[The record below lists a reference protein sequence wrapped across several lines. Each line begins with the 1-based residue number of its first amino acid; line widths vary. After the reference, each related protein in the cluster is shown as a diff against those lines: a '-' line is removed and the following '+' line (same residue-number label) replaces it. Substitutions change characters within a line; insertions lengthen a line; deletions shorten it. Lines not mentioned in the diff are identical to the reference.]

1 MKLHRVN
8 AVIARHVYESRRNFD
23 RVVDTLWWPVLDI
36 VMWGFFSIYLTHGK
50 GLQPSFI
57 SMMLGAAILWTMF
70 YSFQRDM
77 AVAFIDDLWC
87 RNLINLFSTPLM
99 LSEYMAGIIVVC
111 ILKVMIGLTA
121 ASAIAWAAY
130 SFDVLPWLPKF
141 IPYIAN
147 LLIFSL
153 AVGIAITGMIFRYS
167 TKIQALAWGFAGL
180 LMPVSCIFYPISSL
194 PKWLQDIAWM
204 MPMAHSFEGMRQ
216 VLAGKGF
223 SPLHFWWGAG
233 LNVAY
238 FAMAIVF
245 FGWIFEKARSKGLL
259 VKQE

>member
-8 AVIARHVYESRRNFD
+8 AVIVRHVYESQRNFD
-23 RVVDTLWWPVLDI
+23 RVVDTLWWPVLDV

-50 GLQPSFI
+50 GLQFNFI
-57 SMMLGAAILWTMF
+57 SVMLGAVILWTMF
-70 YSFQRDM
+70 FSFQRDM

-99 LSEYMAGIIVVC
+99 LSEYMTGIIVVC
-111 ILKVMIGLTA
+111 ILKVVVGLSA

-130 SFDVLPWLPKF
+130 SFDIIPWLPKF

-147 LLIFSL
+147 LLFFAL
-153 AVGIAITGMIFRYS
+153 AIGIAITGMIFRYN
-167 TKIQALAWGFAGL
+167 TKVQALAWGFSGL
-180 LMPVSCIFYPISSL
+180 LMPVSCIFYPVSSL
-194 PKWLQDIAWM
+194 PKWLQDVAWM
-204 MPMAHSFEGMRQ
+204 MPTAHSFEGMRQ
-216 VLAGKGF
+216 VLTGKGF

-233 LNVAY
+233 LNVVY
-238 FAMAIVF
+238 FTMAMVF
-245 FGWIFEKARSKGLL
+245 FGWIFEKARSRGLL

>member
-50 GLQPSFI
+50 GLQPSFM

-121 ASAIAWAAY
+121 ASTIAWAAW
-130 SFDVLPWLPKF
+130 SFNVLPWLPKF

-147 LLIFSL
+147 LLLLLACDRNRDHGNDLSL
-153 AVGIAITGMIFRYS
+153 LDENPGPGVGVCGPADAGVVHISIRYRR
-167 TKIQALAWGFAGL
+167 
-180 LMPVSCIFYPISSL
+180 C
-194 PKWLQDIAWM
+194 
-204 MPMAHSFEGMRQ
+204 
-216 VLAGKGF
+216 
-223 SPLHFWWGAG
+223 
-233 LNVAY
+233 
-238 FAMAIVF
+238 
-245 FGWIFEKARSKGLL
+245 RSGCRKSRG
-259 VKQE
+259 